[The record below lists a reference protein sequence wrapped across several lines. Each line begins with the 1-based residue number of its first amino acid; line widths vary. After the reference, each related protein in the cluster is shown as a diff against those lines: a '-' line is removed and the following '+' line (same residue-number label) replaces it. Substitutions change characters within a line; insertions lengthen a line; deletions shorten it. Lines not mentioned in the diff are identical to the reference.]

1 MGFDE
6 LCLMYENITLL
17 KANYGRKL
25 SADEYTKTIDG
36 YIKRISNSGLGS
48 INLFLNK
55 PFAENNCM
63 LNLRYYFVQTPSS
76 PPMPANSFKYELPET
91 TLRKFR
97 SNPNIRNPRLTV
109 YFKPQV
115 NVFFLNN
122 KPVKKVFSKNYLRD
136 TMKELIEVNN
146 FFEANYGKEYS
157 FLGDIYVKTEETTY
171 SKLAASWE
179 KTKEGWKNLP
189 KDLGAWIKNI

>member
-1 MGFDE
+1 MRFDE

-25 SADEYTKTIDG
+25 SADDYTKTIDG
-36 YIKRISNSGLGS
+36 YIKRNSNSGVGS

-55 PFAENNCM
+55 PFAENNCL
-63 LNLRYYFVQTPSS
+63 LNLRYYFVQTPAS
-76 PPMPANSFKYELPET
+76 PPIPANSFKYELPET

-97 SNPNIRNPRLTV
+97 SNPNIRNPRLPV

-122 KPVKKVFSKNYLRD
+122 KPVKKVFSKDYLRD

-157 FLGDIYVKTEETTY
+157 FLGDIYVQTEETTY

-179 KTKEGWKNLP
+179 RTKEGWKNLP
-189 KDLGAWIKNI
+189 KDLGAWIKSI